1 MTKHHKAS
9 HLHTMKENVDEEIV
23 DIYSWVIGFIKGFAI
38 GATYE
43 FFHNHKESINIKKV
57 EEGFSYG
64 YKESIWCC
72 DLF

>member
-1 MTKHHKAS
+1 MTKHRKPV
-9 HLHTMKENVDEEIV
+9 HLHTIKDNVDEEFV
-23 DIYSWVIGFIKGFAI
+23 DIYSWIIGFIKGFAI

-43 FFHNHKESINIKKV
+43 FFHNNKEKINIQKV